1 MSVSDAPIIAHCH
14 LRWDGVWQRP
24 QQFLSRLS
32 QRHPVLFV
40 ETSTFEG
47 AGRAHSEILAAPGFS
62 NVSILRMHF
71 PSARW
76 NHREWID
83 NERTRLLCEALAGPL
98 RGRYDRPIQWFYDPM
113 AAPCFLGQ
121 LNDRAV
127 IYDCMDELSNFK
139 FAPPELV
146 ERERLLLAR
155 ADHVF
160 AGGRRLSEAKS
171 RFNAHCHFIGCG
183 VDVEHFGKARLD
195 STEIPADIAGLK
207 DPILG
212 YFGVV
217 DERLDYDLIA
227 QLADA
232 RPDWNVVIVGP
243 VAKVDEAD
251 FPRRANLHWLGA
263 RPYELLPAYTKAFD
277 VCLMPFA
284 LNDATAYINPTKA
297 LEYLATG
304 TPVVSTAVPDVVSN
318 FASAVK
324 IANSPDEFILLCR
337 VAIEAPDER
346 AIEHGWCVA
355 QANTWDAIV
364 ARMEGYLNESLLQV
378 EEVPVD
384 VADSRRLVFA

>member
-14 LRWDGVWQRP
+14 LSWNGVWQRP

-32 QRHPVLFV
+32 RQHPVLFV
-40 ETSTFEG
+40 ETSTCAG
-47 AGRAHSEILAAPGFS
+47 TGRAHYEIETAPGFPD
-62 NVSILRMHF
+62 VSILRMHF
-71 PSARW
+71 DLALWINRQW
-76 NHREWID
+76 NDHEKR
-83 NERTRLLCEALAGPL
+83 RLLCEALAGPL
-98 RGRYDRPIQWFYDPM
+98 RGRFERPIQWFYDPM

-121 LNDRAV
+121 LGDRAV
-127 IYDCMDELSNFK
+127 IYDCMDELSHFK
-139 FAPPELV
+139 FAPPQLI

-160 AGGRRLSEAKS
+160 AGGRRLREAKS

-195 STEIPADIAGLK
+195 STDIPADIAGLK
-207 DPILG
+207 GPILG

-227 QLADA
+227 RLADA
-232 RPDWNVVIVGP
+232 QPDWNVVIIGP

-263 RPYELLPAYTKAFD
+263 RPYELLPTYTRAFD

-284 LNDATAYINPTKA
+284 LNEATAYINPTKA
-297 LEYLATG
+297 LEYMATG
-304 TPVVSTAVPDVVSN
+304 TPVVSTAVPDVVFN

-324 IANSPDEFILLCR
+324 VADSPDEFILLCR
-337 VAIEAPDER
+337 LAIEAPDEW
-346 AIEHGWCVA
+346 AIERGWRLA
-355 QANTWDAIV
+355 QSNTWDAIV

-378 EEVPVD
+378 EEVAPVPGARHL
-384 VADSRRLVFA
+384 VAA